1 MASEAGLKRGPKMP
15 FRTSKNT
22 RLGRDPTRPKPSITR
37 PEAKRL
43 IAIIILRPQ
52 RSAREPPTTWLRKL
66 IGEVRVKSKPMVVI
80 ETPIL

>member
-1 MASEAGLKRGPKMP
+1 MP
-15 FRTSKNT
+15 FRTSKGI
-22 RLGRDPTRPKPSITR
+22 RLVRDSTSPKPSMTR

-52 RSAREPPTTWLRKL
+52 RSAREPPTTWLKRL

-80 ETPIL
+80 ETPIF